1 MLKKAFKRAGDDA
14 GFSMPEVLVVV
25 MIIGALAGIAAPS
38 FVCQKQKAD
47 DSRLKA
53 QVRAMASAMEVYA
66 NDNLGA
72 YDGATVTILRT
83 INSEVPTDAAV
94 EVTGPNCPSEVCYKV
109 TSAQSQGGQK
119 FWLTK
124 KPDGRLLSD
133 CSPRA
138 DSGCPSGGKW
148 SAE

>member
-1 MLKKAFKRAGDDA
+1 MLKRMCKRTEDES
-14 GFSMPEVLVVV
+14 GFSLPEVLVVV

-53 QVRAMASAMEVYA
+53 QARAAASAMEVYA

-72 YDGATVTILRT
+72 YDGATGTILNS
-83 INSEVPTDAAV
+83 INSEVPINTVVVAGA
-94 EVTGPNCPSEVCYKV
+94 GCPSDTCYSV
-109 TSAQSQGGQK
+109 ESPLSQGGQK
-119 FWLTK
+119 FKLTK

-133 CSPRA
+133 CTPKG
-138 DSGCPSGGKW
+138 DSGCPSNGKW

>member
-1 MLKKAFKRAGDDA
+1 MLKRVCKRTNDES
-14 GFSMPEVLVVV
+14 GFSLPEILVVV

-53 QVRAMASAMEVYA
+53 QARAAASAMEVYA

-72 YDGATVTILRT
+72 YDGATGTILNT
-83 INSEVPTDAAV
+83 INSEVPANLVVVA
-94 EVTGPNCPSEVCYKV
+94 GAGCPSEVCFSVK
-109 TSAQSQGGQK
+109 TQPSQGGQR
-119 FWLTK
+119 FELIK

-133 CSPRA
+133 CTPKG
-138 DSGCPSGGKW
+138 DSGCPSSGKW